1 MTVKMS
7 IGKRIEDTMDFMME
21 ISKYVA
27 EKNYELDQL
36 NRTLNMY
43 STLFD
48 VNKYMNKNLELSKLL
63 PIVEDAMKAT
73 VGVNNAVVLISK
85 HDATCEINDV
95 ELTFE
100 AVDAMNI
107 EDFVCFED
115 LSKESHAG
123 LNEGCLFIQ
132 SLELVSDH
140 KGYLLGYW
148 QRADVV
154 DDNKLDFL
162 KILGVQT
169 ALSVKS
175 SLMVEKLMEHV
186 GE

>member
-1 MTVKMS
+1 MS

-27 EKNYELDQL
+27 EKNYEIDQL

-48 VNKYMNKNLELSKLL
+48 VNKYMNKNLELPKLL
-63 PIVEDAMKAT
+63 PIVEDTMKAT

-85 HDATCEINDV
+85 HDTTCEINDV
-95 ELTFE
+95 VLTFDM
-100 AVDAMNI
+100 VNAMDI
-107 EDFVCFED
+107 EDFVCYED
-115 LSKESHAG
+115 LSKEPHAS
-123 LNEGCLFIQ
+123 LEEGCLFIQ
-132 SLELVSDH
+132 KLELINDFN
-140 KGYLLGYW
+140 GYLVGYW

-175 SLMVEKLMEHV
+175 SLMVEKLMEHI
-186 GE
+186 EE

>member
-1 MTVKMS
+1 MTAKMS

-27 EKNYELDQL
+27 EKNYEVDQL

-48 VNKYMNKNLELSKLL
+48 VNKYMNKNLELPKLL

-73 VGVNNAVVLISK
+73 VGVNHAVVLISK
-85 HDATCEINDV
+85 HDTSCTINEV

-100 AVDAMNI
+100 KVENMNI
-107 EDFVCFED
+107 DDFVCYED
-115 LSKESHAG
+115 LSKDPHVD

-132 SLELVSDH
+132 KLDLVSEH

-175 SLMVEKLMEHV
+175 SLMVEKLMEHND
-186 GE
+186 